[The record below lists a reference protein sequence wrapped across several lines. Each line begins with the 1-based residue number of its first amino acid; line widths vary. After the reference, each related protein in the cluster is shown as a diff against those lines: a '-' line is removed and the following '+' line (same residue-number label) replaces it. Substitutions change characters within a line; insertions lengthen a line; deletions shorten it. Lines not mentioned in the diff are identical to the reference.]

1 MLIPNLPAHS
11 RVWVF
16 ASNKLLSEAEIQDVS
31 LLMSSFTAQWQSHG
45 TQLLAAF
52 EIIHECVLIVSVDE
66 SVEPPSG
73 CSIDKVFRLLNQ
85 TNIDFFQRTLL
96 WIPFCNS
103 AKIITQEQ
111 AILQF
116 KNAELNEESLVMN
129 TLVETLDQARNQF
142 YIPLKD
148 SWIAQKITR
157 YNQYEG

>member
-1 MLIPNLPAHS
+1 MLIPNLPGHS
-11 RVWVF
+11 RVWIF

-31 LLMSSFTAQWQSHG
+31 MLMNSFTAQWQSHG
-45 TQLLAAF
+45 TQLIAAF
-52 EIIHECVLIVSVDE
+52 ELIHDSILIVAVDE

-85 TNIDFFQRTLL
+85 TNIDFFQRTLV

-111 AILQF
+111 AILQY
-116 KNAELNEESLVMN
+116 KNGDLNQESLVVN
-129 TLVETLDQARNQF
+129 TLVDTLIQAREQL

>member
-1 MLIPNLPAHS
+1 MLIPNLPGHS
-11 RVWVF
+11 RVWIF

-31 LLMSSFTAQWQSHG
+31 MLMNSFTAQWQSHG
-45 TQLLAAF
+45 TQLIAA
-52 EIIHECVLIVSVDE
+52 
-66 SVEPPSG
+66 

-85 TNIDFFQRTLL
+85 TNIDFFQRTLV

-111 AILQF
+111 AILQY
-116 KNAELNEESLVMN
+116 KHGDLNQESLVVN
-129 TLVETLDQARNQF
+129 TLVDTLDQAREQL

>member
-1 MLIPNLPAHS
+1 MLIQNLPDHS

-16 ASNKLLSEAEIQDVS
+16 AANKILDESELNDVS
-31 LLMSSFTAQWQSHG
+31 LLMNSFVAQWQSHG
-45 TQLLAAF
+45 SDLLAGF
-52 EIIHECVLIVSVDE
+52 QLVHDCILIVAVDQ
-66 SVEPPSG
+66 SVEAPSG

-96 WIPFCNS
+96 WIPFCNT

-111 AILQF
+111 AILNY
-116 KNAELNEESLVMN
+116 KNGELNDESLVVN
-129 TLVETLDQARNQF
+129 TLVETLAQARNQF

-148 SWIAQKITR
+148 SWISPKIKR

>member
-1 MLIPNLPAHS
+1 MLIPNLPDHS

-16 ASNKLLSEAEIQDVS
+16 AANRILEESEIRDVE
-31 LLMSSFTAQWQSHG
+31 LLMNSFVGQWQSHG
-45 TQLLAAF
+45 TNLLAGF
-52 EIIHECVLIVSVDE
+52 QLIHDSVLIVAVDQ
-66 SVEPPSG
+66 SVEAPSG

-96 WIPFCNS
+96 WVPFCNT

-111 AILQF
+111 AILQY
-116 KNAELNEESLVMN
+116 KNGELNDESLVVN
-129 TLVETLDQARNQF
+129 TLVEDLLHARNQL

-148 SWIAQKITR
+148 SWIAQKIER

>member
-1 MLIPNLPAHS
+1 MLIPNLPEHS

-16 ASNKLLSEAEIQDVS
+16 AANRILEESDLQDVKLL
-31 LLMSSFTAQWQSHG
+31 MNSFIAQWQSHG
-45 TQLLAAF
+45 TDLLAGFQMMHDCLLVVA
-52 EIIHECVLIVSVDE
+52 VDQ
-66 SVEPPSG
+66 SVEAPSG

-96 WIPFCNS
+96 WVPFCNS

-111 AILQF
+111 AILQY
-116 KNAELNEESLVMN
+116 KVGELNDESLVIN
-129 TLVETLDQARNQF
+129 TLAETLSQARNQL

-148 SWIAQKITR
+148 SWIYQKIKR